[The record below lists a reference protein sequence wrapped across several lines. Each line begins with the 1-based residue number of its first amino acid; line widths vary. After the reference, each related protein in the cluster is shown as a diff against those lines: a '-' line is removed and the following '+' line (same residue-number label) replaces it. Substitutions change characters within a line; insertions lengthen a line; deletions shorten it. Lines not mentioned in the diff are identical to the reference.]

1 MTKTICSSATD
12 SKTELILQTATTIMT
27 EGTTT
32 MARLIPTCLLTL
44 ATLAFMPA
52 QANEGVYEISPLCV
66 ATGCFNGDSPG
77 WPVTLSNPGRYVLTG
92 NLDVRNEADPVNTDA
107 IVIVSSGSTTDV
119 TLDLNGF
126 EIRGPVT
133 CTGTPVTSCS
143 AASGQGDGIT
153 VTNNV
158 RLTVRQGAIV
168 GMGNSGI
175 RCASVSASCRI
186 EDVRVEQNRLDG
198 ITGSAGLGVT
208 IRNVSAQNN
217 GGSGIAMVRGSI
229 RDSLV
234 RGNAVNGLS
243 ANLAIVDSVDALING
258 QDGIVSSGPVSNSN
272 AESNNQ
278 DGINCF
284 SCIATGNRASSNG
297 RFGLRLANRTVYGS
311 NLLAANGVS
320 DLDSLGPA
328 FDVES
333 APNLCNDSS
342 C

>member
-1 MTKTICSSATD
+1 MS
-12 SKTELILQTATTIMT
+12 
-27 EGTTT
+27 
-32 MARLIPTCLLTL
+32 RLIHASLLTL
-44 ATLAFMPA
+44 SALTLSAA
-52 QANEGVYEISPLCV
+52 QADEGVYEISPLCV
-66 ATGCFNGDSPG
+66 ATGCFDGDAPG

-107 IVIVSSGSTTDV
+107 IVIGSIAGRVDI

-143 AASGQGDGIT
+143 AGAGQGDGIT

-168 GMGNSGI
+168 GMGNIGV

-186 EDVRVEQNRLDG
+186 EDVRVEQNRQDG

-217 GGSGIAMVRGSI
+217 GGSGIVMVRGSI

-234 RGNAVNGLS
+234 RGNAANGLS
-243 ANLAIVDSVDALING
+243 AGLGSVDSVDALNNG

-272 AESNNQ
+272 AENNNQ

-297 RFGLRLANRTVYGS
+297 RFGLRLNNGSVYGS
-311 NLLAANGVS
+311 NLLSFNDSS
-320 DLDSLGPA
+320 DLNTLGPA

-333 APNLCNDSS
+333 APNLCNDGS